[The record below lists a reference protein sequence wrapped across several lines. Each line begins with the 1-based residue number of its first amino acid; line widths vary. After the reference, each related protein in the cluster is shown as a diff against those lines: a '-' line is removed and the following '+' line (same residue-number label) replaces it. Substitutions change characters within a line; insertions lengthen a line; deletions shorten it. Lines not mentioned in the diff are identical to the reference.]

1 MREDQSPTGPAPNR
15 AHGTADLVLDSEVI
29 APASVVDGEERQA
42 RGVRESDRGSP
53 GAGAP
58 PGPGSPE
65 SDRSAVAAPARHDRA
80 TPPRK
85 RDEDGA
91 GLERPGEETQS
102 VKSSPDPSGDTL
114 PVSVKPVEASAP
126 AATNGHA
133 QAAKLAA
140 PPAAQQ
146 AEAEGVVAA
155 CVLLAGGLKPSQ
167 LTAASGLSVLDL
179 PIAPDATLMD
189 HWLSRLAPLMV
200 AGGGVRVVHC
210 NATPAPSAPR
220 SQGTA
225 VEIRRDVQGY
235 RGPAG
240 VARDVCA
247 DLDGEAHVLIAEGA
261 RHLGCDLGAMAA
273 EHIRTGA
280 DITVAANPD
289 GSPAGV
295 YIARRGT
302 LDIVPARGFM
312 DLKEQWLSRAVGR
325 GMSVWV
331 FALPAPGALP
341 LRTRAQLLRAC
352 FAPRR
357 GPHASPWLSQGF
369 TRGVLVRGRVSN
381 LIAPGAEID
390 PGALLA
396 HTIAMPGARVE
407 AGAVVARSILCPGAR
422 VGPGEEVIDAVVTA
436 DGAHLD
442 GEDAPRGAKERA
454 R

>member
-1 MREDQSPTGPAPNR
+1 
-15 AHGTADLVLDSEVI
+15 
-29 APASVVDGEERQA
+29 
-42 RGVRESDRGSP
+42 
-53 GAGAP
+53 
-58 PGPGSPE
+58 
-65 SDRSAVAAPARHDRA
+65 
-80 TPPRK
+80 
-85 RDEDGA
+85 
-91 GLERPGEETQS
+91 
-102 VKSSPDPSGDTL
+102 VKSSSDASDDAV
-114 PVSVKPVEASAP
+114 PVSVKPAASSATAV

-133 QAAKLAA
+133 
-140 PPAAQQ
+140 PAIEPAG
-146 AEAEGVVAA
+146 AVGVVSA
-155 CVLLAGGLKPSQ
+155 CVLLAGGLRPSQ

-179 PIAPDATLMD
+179 PIATEMTLLD
-189 HWLSRLAPLMV
+189 HWVSRLTPLLA
-200 AGGGVRVVHC
+200 AGGSVRVVHC
-210 NATPAPSAPR
+210 NATPAPSPPR
-220 SQGTA
+220 SAGGAA
-225 VEIRRDVQGY
+225 VEILRDVQGY

-247 DLDGEAHVLIAEGA
+247 DLEGESHVLIAEGA

-273 EHIRTGA
+273 EHIRTEA

-312 DLKEQWLSRAVGR
+312 DLKEQWLSRAVDR
-325 GMSVWV
+325 GMNVRV
-331 FALPAPGALP
+331 FVLPAPGASP
-341 LRTRAQLLRAC
+341 LRTRAQFLRAC

-357 GPHASPWLSQGF
+357 GSPSSSWMRHGF

-381 LIAPGAEID
+381 LIAPGAEVD

-422 VGPGEEVIDAVVTA
+422 VGPGEEVVDAVVTA

-442 GEDAPRGAKERA
+442 SEEAPTGAKERA